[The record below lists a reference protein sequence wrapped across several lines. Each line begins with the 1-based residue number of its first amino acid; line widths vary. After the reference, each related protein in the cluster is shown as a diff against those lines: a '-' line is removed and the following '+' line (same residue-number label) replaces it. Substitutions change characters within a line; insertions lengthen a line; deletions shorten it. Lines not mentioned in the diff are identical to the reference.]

1 MPRDP
6 RKSPLPGDALMT
18 PNGCVYRVL
27 DRFVAVN
34 GQGVEHAGVYCS
46 VENEEGEERDAC
58 IAMSVFTAKMA
69 QAEIIEQA
77 GEEDADWAS
86 VPRIPNERVLAEM
99 RRTHGYD

>member
-6 RKSPLPGDALMT
+6 RKMPLPGDALMT

-46 VENEEGEERDAC
+46 VENEEGEERGAC
-58 IAMSVFTAKMA
+58 VTMSVFTAKMA
-69 QAEIIEQA
+69 QADVIELA
-77 GEEDADWAS
+77 ECEHTDWAT
-86 VPRIPNERVLAEM
+86 VPRMPNERVLPEM

>member
-34 GQGVEHAGVYCS
+34 GQGVEHAGIYCS

-58 IAMSVFTAKMA
+58 IAMSVFTTKMA

-86 VPRIPNERVLAEM
+86 VPRIPNERVLGEM

>member
-1 MPRDP
+1 
-6 RKSPLPGDALMT
+6 MT

-34 GQGVEHAGVYCS
+34 GQGVEHAGIYCS

-58 IAMSVFTAKMA
+58 IAMSVFTTKMA